1 MVPDAISE
9 WNPEIAPQATV
20 MNANGNTLPP
30 NTGPMP
36 LMNCVSGGIRAGGCI
51 ATIPIASATMV
62 PILMNAER

>member
-9 WNPEIAPQATV
+9 WKPEIAPQATV
-20 MNANGNTLPP
+20 MKAKGKTLPP
-30 NTGPMP
+30 KTGPAAVDE
-36 LMNCVSGGIRAGGCI
+36 LRQRRHQGGGCI